1 MVWSSDC
8 TDSPA
13 VVINHTKHQ
22 PSSSSS
28 STSTSSGILSAVGS
42 SSSPCTKV
50 SSFTTYTAAIAAVNS
65 SIKKSDSR
73 NRPFG
78 AEVNCARFFYMDKF
92 IMLVSK
98 SLSPSLTLSYYLLFC
113 LSVSLFPSRSHSTS
127 LFSTSLLPLSHFL
140 SLSLS
145 LILYLPLSLILY
157 FPLCLPLSIISQ

>member
-28 STSTSSGILSAVGS
+28 STSTSSGILSALGCS
-42 SSSPCTKV
+42 SNPCTKV

-98 SLSPSLTLSYYLLFC
+98 SLSPFLTLSYYLLFSI
-113 LSVSLFPSRSHSTS
+113 SVSLFPSLSHSTS
-127 LFSTSLLPLSHFL
+127 LFSTSLLPFSHFF
-140 SLSLS
+140 SLSLLLSFSTS
-145 LILYLPLSLILY
+145 LSVSLSQ
-157 FPLCLPLSIISQ
+157 LSVSKGIS

>member
-28 STSTSSGILSAVGS
+28 STSTSSGILSALGCS
-42 SSSPCTKV
+42 SNPCTKV

-98 SLSPSLTLSYYLLFC
+98 SLSPFLTLSYYLL
-113 LSVSLFPSRSHSTS
+113 LSHSLSFHLSFLYFPSPILS
-127 LFSTSLLPLSHFL
+127 LFL
-140 SLSLS
+140 SLSFT
-145 LILYLPLSLILY
+145 LILYI
-157 FPLCLPLSIISQ
+157 PLCLPLSIISQ